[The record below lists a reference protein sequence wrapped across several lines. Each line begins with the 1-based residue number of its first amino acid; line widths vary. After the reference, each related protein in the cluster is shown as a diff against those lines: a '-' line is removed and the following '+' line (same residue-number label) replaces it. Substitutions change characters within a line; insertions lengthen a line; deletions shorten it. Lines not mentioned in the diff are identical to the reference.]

1 MDLKGKV
8 AIVTGA
14 SRGIGRGVALGLGEY
29 GATVYVTG
37 RTEDGG
43 ALPDFLKNTGI
54 HQTAEAVTAL
64 GGSGIAHRCDH
75 ANDEEVEKLFKR
87 VMDEQGRIDIL
98 VNSAWGGGVHAI
110 KGYFFGTPFWQQP
123 VSLWDDHFNVG
134 LRSNYVASM
143 LAAGAMVQKKSGLI
157 VNISY
162 YGGRHY
168 FNNVAY
174 GVAKAAVDR
183 LSADTALDLKPHNV
197 AVFSLYPGTASTEGM
212 TEYAKYDPR
221 VDISAMETPR
231 FSGRCVAALALD
243 PKAIEES
250 GSVLIAAEV
259 AQRYGFTDVN
269 GKQPRSERPEKW
281 ELPKA

>member
-1 MDLKGKV
+1 MDLRGKV

-43 ALPDFLKNTGI
+43 ALPDFLKGTGI
-54 HQTAEAVTAL
+54 HRTAEEVTAL
-64 GGSGIAHRCDH
+64 GGVGIAHRCDH
-75 ANDEEVEKLFKR
+75 ANDAEVEKLFER
-87 VMDEQGRIDIL
+87 VLSEQGKIDIL
-98 VNSAWGGGVHAI
+98 VNSAWGGGVHAMQ
-110 KGYFFGTPFWQQP
+110 GYFFGTPFWQQP
-123 VSLWDDHFNVG
+123 VSILDDHFTVG
-134 LRSNYVASM
+134 MRSNYVASR
-143 LAAGAMVQKKSGLI
+143 LAASVMVRQKSGLI

-174 GVAKAAVDR
+174 GVMKAAVDR
-183 LSADTALDLKPHNV
+183 LSADTALELKPHNV

-212 TEYAKYDPR
+212 IEYAKYDPR

-259 AQRYGFTDVN
+259 ARRYGFTDVD

-281 ELPKA
+281 ELQTM

>member
-1 MDLKGKV
+1 MNLKGKV

-14 SRGIGRGVALGLGEY
+14 SRRIGRGVARGLGEH

-43 ALPDFLKNTGI
+43 ALPDFLKGTGI
-54 HQTAEAVTAL
+54 HRTAEEVTAL
-64 GGSGIAHRCDH
+64 GGVGLAHRCDH
-75 ANDEEVEKLFKR
+75 ANDAEVERLFER
-87 VMDEQGRIDIL
+87 VLSEQGRIDIL
-98 VNSAWGGGVHAI
+98 VNSAWGGGVHAMQ
-110 KGYFFGTPFWQQP
+110 GYFFGAPFWEQP
-123 VSLWDDHFNVG
+123 VSLWDDNFSVG
-134 LRSNYVASM
+134 LRSNYVASR
-143 LAAGAMVQKKSGLI
+143 LAAGAMVRQKSGLI

-183 LSADTALDLKPHNV
+183 LSADTAHELKAHNV
-197 AVFSLYPGTASTEGM
+197 AVFSLYPGTAATEGM
-212 TEYAKYDPR
+212 IEYAKYDPR
-221 VDISAMETPR
+221 MDTSRMETPQ

-243 PKAIEES
+243 PGAIEQT

-259 AQRYGFTDVN
+259 AQRYGFTDVD
-269 GKQPRSERPEKW
+269 GKQPRSERPELW
-281 ELPKA
+281 

>member
-14 SRGIGRGVALGLGEY
+14 SRGIGRGVARGLGEY

-43 ALPDFLKNTGI
+43 SLPDFLKGTGI
-54 HQTAEAVTAL
+54 QKTADEVTVL
-64 GGSGIAHRCDH
+64 GGIGIAHRFDH
-75 ANDEEVEKLFKR
+75 ANDEEVEKLFER
-87 VMDEQGRIDIL
+87 VLREQGKIDIL
-98 VNSAWGGGVHAI
+98 VNSAWGGGVHAMQ
-110 KGYFFGTPFWQQP
+110 GYFFRTPFWEQP
-123 VSLWDDHFNVG
+123 ISLWDDHFTVG
-134 LRSNYVASM
+134 LRSNYVASR
-143 LAAGAMVQKKSGLI
+143 LAARAMVGQGSGLI

-168 FNNVAY
+168 FNNVSY

-183 LSADTALDLKPHNV
+183 LSADTAHELMAHNV
-197 AVFSLYPGTASTEGM
+197 AIFSLYPGTASTEGM
-212 TEYAKYDPR
+212 IEYAKYDPR
-221 VDISAMETPR
+221 VDLGRMETPQ

-243 PKAIEES
+243 SKAIQET

-259 AQRYGFTDVN
+259 AQRYGITDVD

-281 ELPKA
+281 EL